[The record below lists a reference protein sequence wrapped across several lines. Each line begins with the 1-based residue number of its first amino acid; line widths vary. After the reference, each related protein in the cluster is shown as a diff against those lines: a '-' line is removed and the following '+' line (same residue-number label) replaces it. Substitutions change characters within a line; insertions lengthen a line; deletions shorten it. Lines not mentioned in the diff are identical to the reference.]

1 MRAGLLIGGP
11 VLLVVLV
18 ATVLLRLTPAIRLDS
33 SPLLAWSA
41 PVAAAIVAVAAAAAV
56 LFSLAGAINSGGLS
70 GYLNAAGKGVLAGTY
85 LIEAIA
91 GPGSAPHVP
100 TAASAVGGVV
110 ASLLLLGGAALGLR
124 PARVHGS
131 MQAVSVV
138 VLFVITELGLALVA
152 LAMAGGFRRPDEL
165 ILRLAAAGLLALT
178 AVLVSLHAR
187 HALSPALL
195 AIGTLLLA
203 VARVG
208 SPDVLLALA
217 TLAAGMAV
225 FVVHH
230 LELPRDATARPS
242 IGLLP
247 AASGEAD
254 ERGLLSRL
262 TRELHGTIEE
272 LIQARRTIDLQRSE
286 LERAAAV
293 DELTGVSSRRAIL
306 ARLRAETAEARRY
319 DHPVTV
325 LLLDIDGLA
334 EVNRDHGLQT
344 GDAVL
349 REIALRL
356 RLRVREADAIGRI
369 GADGF
374 LVILPHTDERGAAV
388 FADTLRRRIGQRE
401 VATPAGPL
409 VVTLSIGVAIVRP
422 GTRLSDEEV
431 LAEAG
436 VALASAKAS
445 GGNRIAFDRA
455 HGLARLEERRP
466 DRDVSSGA

>member
-11 VLLVVLV
+11 AMLVVLV
-18 ATVLLRLTPAIRLDS
+18 ATVALRLAPAIRLDS
-33 SPLLAWSA
+33 SPVLAWSA
-41 PVAAAIVAVAAAAAV
+41 PVAAALVALAAAAAV
-56 LFSLAGAINSGGLS
+56 LLALAGAINSGGLA

-91 GPGSAPHVP
+91 GPGSAGHVP
-100 TAASAVGGVV
+100 TAASAVGG
-110 ASLLLLGGAALGLR
+110 AAAALLLLGGAALGLR
-124 PARVHGS
+124 PARVRGP

-195 AIGTLLLA
+195 ALGTLLLA
-203 VARVG
+203 LARVG
-208 SPDVLLALA
+208 SSDVLPGLAI
-217 TLAAGMAV
+217 LAAGMIV
-225 FVVHH
+225 FAVHH
-230 LELPRDATARPS
+230 FAMPRPAGVAPTA
-242 IGLLP
+242 GLLP
-247 AASGEAD
+247 TGAQQSEEHGV
-254 ERGLLSRL
+254 LSRL

-286 LERAAAV
+286 LERAATV
-293 DELTGVSSRRAIL
+293 DELTGVASRRAIL

-319 DHPVTV
+319 DHPVAV
-325 LLLDIDGLA
+325 LVLDIDGLA
-334 EVNRDHGLQT
+334 EINRDRGLAT

-349 REIALRL
+349 REMALRL

-401 VATPAGPL
+401 VVTPEGAL

-422 GTRLSDEEV
+422 GTSLSDEDV

-466 DRDVSSGA
+466 NRDVSSGA